1 MPDFSANPDFVI
13 TDEAALR
20 AMFPPTHT
28 LAIQKMQGT
37 IDTHARAFISR
48 APFLCIGTQ
57 NADGRADVSPRGDAP
72 GFVSVLDQ
80 HTLAI
85 PDRPGNNRLDTQS
98 NIIANPNVGL
108 LFIIPGFDDTLRV
121 NGHAMLVN
129 DPTLLA
135 TMAVNDRTPRLA
147 IVVRVHEVFL
157 HCAKAF
163 RRAQLWN
170 PGHFQ
175 DRKAMPSLL
184 NIILDQT
191 TGAPTNAD
199 EMRKIDEGLEES
211 YRNSMY

>member
-13 TDEAALR
+13 ADEAALR
-20 AMFPPTHT
+20 ALFPPTHT
-28 LAIQKMQGT
+28 LAIQKMQGM
-37 IDTHARAFISR
+37 IDTHARTFITR

-57 NADGRADVSPRGDAP
+57 NAHGKADVSPRGDAP
-72 GFVSVLDQ
+72 GFVRVIDQ

-98 NIIANPNVGL
+98 NIISNPNVGL

-129 DPTLLA
+129 DPDLLA
-135 TMAVNDRTPRLA
+135 TMAVHDRTPKLA

-170 PGHFQ
+170 PDHFQ
-175 DRKAMPSLL
+175 NRKDMPSLL

-191 TGAPTNAD
+191 TGAPTDAED
-199 EMRKIDEGLEES
+199 MRKIDEGLEES